1 MEDIR
6 CTGSQFADDLVCLV
20 GGCPFLN
27 GIALACVIAVGIS
40 FRCVQFQR
48 CSCQFLFTGDLILG
62 KRYLGG
68 QVGHGEALQLAVC
81 ADNDGLISCNA
92 VACRCRY
99 FMQSICCT
107 SRQLGGQGMCLSV
120 CCPGIDFFSVL
131 IQQLHFCSGKG
142 KSVFCLLA
150 DFYLGGVIF
159 HDDLRH
165 SAVGVDCKFN
175 VIGNHIAIGCC
186 GFVQNVGLTGSQLGG
201 DHMGFL
207 AGSPAVQCI
216 AAEVTHFQ
224 FCTFQFCVAGDRCLA
239 DLYLGRQIG
248 QLDTGQTAV
257 CVDGEFLIRS
267 DAVAVR
273 SGYFVQ
279 RVFCTGGQDR
289 IHAMSCAVGCP
300 LIDFCTSCVQ
310 KLQDCSGQRLAVL
323 VNLVDADLGCNVL
336 HGDVLHLTVR
346 TDGKLL
352 ICCLGVPLGSRCFS
366 EDICLTGNQFA
377 VDLMH
382 TAVCDPAVHQCFF
395 SVCVCCD
402 DLQGSTA
409 QRFAVFI
416 DFLDLDFCCKVVHP
430 DPHFAG
436 FVIVTLDK
444 FALVVQGE
452 VNILCHTVTVR
463 CRHFVEGVGFA
474 RCQYLADLVL
484 CVFRCPFV
492 QDVSVF
498 VDDLKLCSRQED
510 EVLSSRLL
518 LDIRKLSDGQTS
530 LFHIF
535 HDNTVTSFE
544 FDVLGKEI
552 SLRCGHLVENV
563 GFVRI
568 QNGSQF
574 MACAVCGPFFND
586 CTSRILDLQDSTDHV
601 VTFIICLKD
610 TSPCSIVHHANGYG
624 ILAHGKFHILCGVV
638 AGGGCC
644 FVEGVCLSVD
654 QFSVNYMSSAVC
666 DPFLNHVFVAVQ
678 DLHLCTAQRFFAVV
692 ILADLDLCSVVYH
705 LQCDG
710 IAVQIGHAAVSL
722 NGKVDG
728 ICLDVTVRC
737 SGFPVLILL
746 SNRQLCSHDVA
757 AAVCCPGIY
766 GRGAAQFHDRH
777 LRTGKGIAVLVN
789 LGKFHSCRVIDNIFA
804 QLDFFICL
812 VDFNCNRIT
821 LIREDIAVRRGDLV
835 YHILAVGYVLKS
847 KRTIITGN
855 RSHTGIGVFQRKFCG
870 IRRKQS
876 ENCSGKSVAVLVY
889 LLSDDVAG
897 VCSIDQRS
905 GTVVCNTAGNAETS
919 GDQFVSGIVLAAEF
933 L

>member
-1 MEDIR
+1 M
-6 CTGSQFADDLVCLV
+6 
-20 GGCPFLN
+20 
-27 GIALACVIAVGIS
+27 
-40 FRCVQFQR
+40 
-48 CSCQFLFTGDLILG
+48 
-62 KRYLGG
+62 
-68 QVGHGEALQLAVC
+68 
-81 ADNDGLISCNA
+81 
-92 VACRCRY
+92 
-99 FMQSICCT
+99 
-107 SRQLGGQGMCLSV
+107 
-120 CCPGIDFFSVL
+120 
-131 IQQLHFCSGKG
+131 
-142 KSVFCLLA
+142 
-150 DFYLGGVIF
+150 
-159 HDDLRH
+159 
-165 SAVGVDCKFN
+165 
-175 VIGNHIAIGCC
+175 
-186 GFVQNVGLTGSQLGG
+186 
-201 DHMGFL
+201 
-207 AGSPAVQCI
+207 
-216 AAEVTHFQ
+216 
-224 FCTFQFCVAGDRCLA
+224 
-239 DLYLGRQIG
+239 
-248 QLDTGQTAV
+248 
-257 CVDGEFLIRS
+257 
-267 DAVAVR
+267 
-273 SGYFVQ
+273 Q
-279 RVFCTGGQDR
+279 RVFCTGSQHC
-289 IHAMSCAVGCP
+289 IYAVCCTVCCP
-300 LIDFCTSCVQ
+300 LLDLCASCVQ
-310 KLQDCSGQRLAVL
+310 ELQDCSGQRLAVL
-323 VNLVDADLGCNVL
+323 INLVDADLGCNVL

-366 EDICLTGNQFA
+366 EDICLSGNQFA

-382 TAVCDPAVHQCFF
+382 TAVCDPAVHQSFF
-395 SVCVCCD
+395 AVCVCCN
-402 DLQGSTA
+402 DLQCCTA
-409 QRFAVFI
+409 QWLAVFI
-416 DFLDLDFCCKVVHP
+416 GFLDLDLCRKIVHTN
-430 DPHFAG
+430 PHFAG
-436 FVIVTLDK
+436 FVVITLDK
-444 FALVVQGE
+444 FALVIQSE
-452 VNILCHTVTVR
+452 VNVLSYTVTVR

-568 QNGSQF
+568 QNGSHF
-574 MACAVCGPFFND
+574 VSGAVCGPFFD
-586 CTSRILDLQDSTDHV
+586 DIAALVLDLQDSTNDI
-601 VTFIICLKD
+601 VTSIVCFQNAC
-610 TSPCSIVHHANGYG
+610 PCCIVHHADGYG
-624 ILAHGKFHILCGVV
+624 VFSYGKFHILCGVV
-638 AGGGCC
+638 TGGGCC
-644 FVEGVCLSVD
+644 FMQSVCFSID
-654 QFSVNYMSSAVC
+654 QFSVDHMSSAVC
-666 DPFLNHVFVAVQ
+666 DPFLNHVFVVVQ

-728 ICLDVTVRC
+728 LCLDVTVRC

-746 SNRQLCSHDVA
+746 SDCQFCSYDVA

-766 GRGAAQFHDRH
+766 GRSAAQFHDRH

-821 LIREDIAVRRGDLV
+821 LIREDIAVRRCDLV
-835 YHILAVGYVLKS
+835 YHILAVRYVFKGKGTVL
-847 KRTIITGN
+847 TGN
-855 RSHTGIGVFQRKFCG
+855 RSHAGIGVLQRKFCG

-905 GTVVCNTAGNAETS
+905 GTVICNTAGNEKLS

-933 L
+933 LQLVMTADQCTLRSVCLAFIAEPHTQLCDCFVCNRIRNFQIAVLIS